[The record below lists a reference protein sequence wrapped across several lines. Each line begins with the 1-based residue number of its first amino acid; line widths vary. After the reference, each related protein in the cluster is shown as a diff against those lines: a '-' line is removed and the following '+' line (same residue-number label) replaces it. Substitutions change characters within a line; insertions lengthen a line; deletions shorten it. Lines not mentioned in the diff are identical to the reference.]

1 MAPSADGAVQLTETQ
16 NAKKGRGGGGAG
28 WRQGGSEKVSCGL
41 CERSQPACCAEWQQ
55 EACRAGWRREACR
68 ARWRRK
74 ACRAGWRREACR
86 AGWRREIRG
95 FDLSVTH
102 GDLIAPFED
111 GHDPTV
117 RTRFRHTHQL
127 GLRRSDSRAAQIGRA
142 VGDNSPICPCGR
154 GRRAEGERR
163 RAGEGARSAEG
174 GGRVVEGGG
183 RKARAWDGTVI
194 HS

>member
-55 EACRAGWRREACR
+55 E
-68 ARWRRK
+68 